1 MATSALNNASE
12 NSILSDPAGDKVAA
26 DGTGKGPQEIQLT
39 ALLTIP
45 QASFSSTLG
54 FPFSKMPCEAVT
66 LTLRSGSRL
75 SMRPK
80 VDWRSSV
87 EATRSMASLSSP
99 IRTLSIG
106 NGPQMPH
113 RQMLLETSV
122 SSSLQ
127 HQIPPLLT
135 GYLLADGWNREA
147 TPMTRGEYGVWEVL
161 LPAKDGQL
169 AIPHNSK
176 IKVIGILRYTKL
188 FTKDCTVIY
197 GHPIGRTH

>member
-26 DGTGKGPQEIQLT
+26 DGTGKGPQENQLT

-54 FPFSKMPCEAVT
+54 FPLSKMPCEAVT
-66 LTLRSGSRL
+66 HMLRSGSRL
-75 SMRPK
+75 SMKPK
-80 VDWRSSV
+80 VDWRDSV

-99 IRTLSIG
+99 IRTLPIG
-106 NGPQMPH
+106 NGPQMPF
-113 RQMLLETSV
+113 RRTLLETSV
-122 SSSLQ
+122 SPSLQ
-127 HQIPPLLT
+127 HQGPQLLT
-135 GYLLADGWNREA
+135 GYPMADGWNREA
-147 TPMTRGEYGVWEVL
+147 TPMTRGEYGVWEVT

-176 IKVIGILRYTKL
+176 IKVIAILRLRKSLY
-188 FTKDCTVIY
+188 
-197 GHPIGRTH
+197 